1 MSSKIAISS
10 AQETSQSKLSDMTA
24 LRELTAEVVKHELR
38 SLNLHSS
45 GHICFCLDIN

>member
-1 MSSKIAISS
+1 MSSKMAISS

-24 LRELTAEVVKHELR
+24 LRELTEVVEHELR